1 MPSLAQPPPGIVAV
15 NIATRVKGPAAGIHR
30 GAQVQV
36 KPRDDMPPDADIYLP
51 AVVAEEPKPDAKEVK
66 VTFMTGGHGVHH
78 KQQEVGQLMCDAVT
92 AQVMRQQEGGAK
104 YRDVAMFIVCPRI
117 NSLCAQTVDRM
128 TKFASWGRSVA
139 SEEGLGTEFMP
150 SLGPDLE
157 HVEDHVIKLQ
167 NNDGSA
173 DKARFRG

>member
-1 MPSLAQPPPGIVAV
+1 MKS
-15 NIATRVKGPAAGIHR
+15 
-30 GAQVQV
+30 
-36 KPRDDMPPDADIYLP
+36 RDDMPADVDIYLP
-51 AVVAEEPKPDAKEVK
+51 AVVAEEPVRNAKEVK
-66 VTFMTGGHGVHH
+66 VAFVTGGQGVHH

-92 AQVMRQQEGGAK
+92 AQVMPQQEGGAK
-104 YRDVAMFIVCPRI
+104 YRDVAMFIVCSRI